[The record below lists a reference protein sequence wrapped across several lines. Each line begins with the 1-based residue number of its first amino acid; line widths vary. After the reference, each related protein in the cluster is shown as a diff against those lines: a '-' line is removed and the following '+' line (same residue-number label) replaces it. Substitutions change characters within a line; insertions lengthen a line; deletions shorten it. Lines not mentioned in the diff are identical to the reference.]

1 MNLIGM
7 PVEWAKQQLEQQGK
21 KVVLQQNNFCIEGDR
36 QLVTNVKEQND
47 QVVLVVGEFIFDIE
61 KENYGNN

>member
-1 MNLIGM
+1 M

>member
-1 MNLIGM
+1 LNLIGM